1 MEKAEAEKVAAEKA
15 GAEKAAAEKS
25 EAEKTAADKAVAEK
39 AEAEKAPEEKG
50 GNNNPPAG
58 VKRDGAYPRTQR
70 TVVCQH
76 EFIVRCDVLKGHNFD

>member
-1 MEKAEAEKVAAEKA
+1 MAMKTKI
-15 GAEKAAAEKS
+15 
-25 EAEKTAADKAVAEK
+25 EKTPAG
-39 AEAEKAPEEKG
+39 KG